1 MANKPLVIAGFFTG
15 GALAIRGGAKA
26 ARNSAIGCACLLAV
40 IEGVGIGFQR
50 MMAEN
55 TRLDV
60 CFTNPSSLCPANP
73 IPDTTTTCTT
83 AIRIWWHW
91 LSCNRTLI
99 LLRKNPTSSCR
110 TSQMAYQTP
119 TLLFLSFAKRGTDCC
134 ILFGLYA
141 GIFFPCCIAGTVY
154 M

>member
-1 MANKPLVIAGFFTG
+1 MHLEGNPGARDANRISGLPHVLTKWIVIAGFFTG

-60 CFTNPSSLCPANP
+60 PLPPQPPPSEAGKTGFPAV
-73 IPDTTTTCTT
+73 
-83 AIRIWWHW
+83 A
-91 LSCNRTLI
+91 
-99 LLRKNPTSSCR
+99 
-110 TSQMAYQTP
+110 
-119 TLLFLSFAKRGTDCC
+119 
-134 ILFGLYA
+134 
-141 GIFFPCCIAGTVY
+141 
-154 M
+154 

>member
-1 MANKPLVIAGFFTG
+1 MIDWWTSADITLLAIVIAGFFTG

-60 CFTNPSSLCPANP
+60 PLPPQPPPSEAGKTGFPAL
-73 IPDTTTTCTT
+73 
-83 AIRIWWHW
+83 A
-91 LSCNRTLI
+91 
-99 LLRKNPTSSCR
+99 
-110 TSQMAYQTP
+110 
-119 TLLFLSFAKRGTDCC
+119 
-134 ILFGLYA
+134 
-141 GIFFPCCIAGTVY
+141 
-154 M
+154 